1 VKAKLAW
8 SFSFVLFTHISRH
21 LLLVQHCPLIILLT
35 VDIIFEIKIETLL
48 LFFSFVL
55 GVENQG

>member
-1 VKAKLAW
+1 ML
-8 SFSFVLFTHISRH
+8 LTHISRH

-35 VDIIFEIKIETLL
+35 VDIIFEIKIEASL